1 MLSKPLQRIFASG
14 SIRSY
19 TPACSEVERSSK
31 RHNSSTAATS
41 SSSIKD
47 KADTVVLGGGIVGV
61 CTAYHLARRG
71 KDVLLLEKSELT
83 AGSTWHAAGLI
94 TAYHPTPNVK
104 RVHWDSLNFY
114 NQITAETG
122 QEIGFHRPGSLRLGT
137 SPIRMDEFRY
147 SLSRQTHKQ
156 SPMKLLTPE
165 EVEELVPILNM
176 DGIHGGL
183 FTPNEGHIDPYS
195 LTQAVAKGARMHG
208 AHIVQQAEVTALQP
222 RSDGGWDVVTPRG
235 TVRANRVINCGGF
248 WGRELGKLAGLDL
261 PLVPVQHQ
269 YLVTKSV
276 PEVQALK
283 KEIPVLRHLDGSFY
297 LRQERDGLLIGPY
310 ESVESMVQMEEWA
323 RDKVTPGFGKEL
335 YPGDLE
341 RLSPH
346 LEVAMEAFPCF
357 ANAEIQ
363 SVVNGPITYTPDILP
378 MVGPTLLPNMW
389 VAVGFGYGIVHGG
402 GVGKY
407 LADWIS
413 QGEAPY
419 ELIEFDPLRYN
430 NWTTMDYAIEK
441 TRESYGFNNIVG
453 YPNEERFA
461 GRPTN
466 RPRPL
471 HDKLVAAGAHMGFN
485 AGWEVPLWYAA
496 PGEKPEYQPSF
507 TKANWQLEQH
517 REYETL
523 TEKVG
528 VADLSPFGKFMLT
541 GPDARAFLDRCVAG
555 FVPKE
560 GRTGLGHM
568 LTSTGKVY
576 AELTITGLPDGK
588 FLIVTGGGSELHDLR
603 RLNEIARVENFNVE
617 LENITEEYGTLTVAG
632 PLSGSLMKRISDQDV
647 SNWKFMDAK
656 QGKVG
661 GVDCLGIRISYTGEL
676 GWELYP
682 AMKDMDAVYQ
692 AIVDNGADLDLGHV
706 GTRVINTLRIEKG
719 FRGWGHEMNKDT
731 SPIEPGLMP
740 FVRMNKKANFI
751 GKEAVKE
758 MLKYPST
765 SEVVFLAV
773 DSPNVDPE
781 GDEAVMSLGKAVGYT
796 TSGCYSPFL
805 KSALAMASVPKIF
818 TFPGTEM
825 EVMLAGKAHKAVVL
839 ESAPVLTQPA
849 RERLEK
855 EKEKREE
862 TRAKATA

>member
-1 MLSKPLQRIFASG
+1 MLSKPLQRIFTAG
-14 SIRSY
+14 TLRSSS
-19 TPACSEVERSSK
+19 PACIEVEKCFR
-31 RHNSSTAATS
+31 RQNSSTATS
-41 SSSIKD
+41 GSVRD
-47 KADTVVLGGGIVGV
+47 HADTVVLGGGIVGV

-71 KDVLLLEKSELT
+71 RDVLLLEKSELT

-137 SPIRMDEFRY
+137 SAIRMDEFRY
-147 SLSRQTHKQ
+147 ALSRQCHKQ
-156 SPMKLLTPE
+156 SPMQLLTPE

-183 FTPNEGHIDPYS
+183 LTPNEGHIDPYS
-195 LTQAVAKGARMHG
+195 LTQAVARGARMHG
-208 AHIVQQAEVTALQP
+208 AHIVQHAEVTGLQP
-222 RSDGGWDVVTPRG
+222 RHDGGWDVVTPRG
-235 TVRANRVINCGGF
+235 TVTANRVINCGGF
-248 WGRELGKLAGLDL
+248 WGREAGALAGLDL

-310 ESVESMVQMEEWA
+310 ESTESMVQMEDWA

-407 LADWIS
+407 LSDWICE
-413 QGEAPY
+413 GEAPY
-419 ELIEFDPLRYN
+419 ELIEFDPLRYGK
-430 NWTTMDYAIEK
+430 WTTMDYALAK
-441 TRESYGFNNIVG
+441 TRESYGFNNAIG

-461 GRPTN
+461 GRPTS
-466 RPRPL
+466 RPSPL

-485 AGWEVPLWYAA
+485 AGWEVPLWYAS
-496 PGEKPEYQPSF
+496 PGEKPEYKPSF
-507 TKANWQLEQH
+507 SKANWQLEQE
-517 REYETL
+517 REYNIL
-523 TEKVG
+523 TQKVG
-528 VADLSPFGKFMLT
+528 VADLSPFGKFLLT
-541 GPDARAFLDRCVAG
+541 GPDARKFLDRAVAG

-576 AELTITGLPDGK
+576 AELTITGMEGGK
-588 FLIVTGGGSELHDLR
+588 FLIVTGGGSEFHDLR
-603 RLNEIARVENFNVE
+603 RLNEIAREEKYDVD

-632 PLSGSLMKRISDQDV
+632 PQSGNLMSRISDQDI
-647 SNWKFMDAK
+647 NTWKFMDAR

-682 AMKDMDAVYQ
+682 AMKDMETVYQ
-692 AIVDNGADLDLGHV
+692 AILDNGADLGLGHV

-740 FVRMNKKANFI
+740 FVRMKKKANFI
-751 GKEAVKE
+751 GKQAVEE
-758 MLKYPST
+758 MLKAPQA
-765 SEVVFLAV
+765 SEVVFLAI
-773 DSPNVDPE
+773 DSPEVDPE
-781 GDEAVMSLGKAVGYT
+781 GDESVMSLGKAVGYT
-796 TSGCYSPFL
+796 TSGCYSPVI
-805 KSALAMASVPKIF
+805 KSALAMASLPKNF
-818 TFPGTEM
+818 TFPGTEV
-825 EVMLAGKAHKAVVL
+825 EVMLAGKGRKAVVL
-839 ESAPVLTQPA
+839 ESAPALTHA
-849 RERLEK
+849 AKERQEAEK
-855 EKEKREE
+855 EERV
-862 TRAKATA
+862 RAASVV

>member
-1 MLSKPLQRIFASG
+1 MLSKPLQRIFTSG
-14 SIRSY
+14 SVRTSS
-19 TPACSEVERSSK
+19 PACMEVERCSK
-31 RHNSSTAATS
+31 RQNSSTATAAANS
-41 SSSIKD
+41 LVKD
-47 KADTVVLGGGIVGV
+47 TADTVVLGGGIVGV
-61 CTAYHLARRG
+61 CTAYHLARKGR
-71 KDVLLLEKSELT
+71 DVLLLEKSELT

-104 RVHWDSLNFY
+104 RVHWESLNFY

-147 SLSRQTHKQ
+147 ALSRQCHKQ

-183 FTPNEGHIDPYS
+183 LTPNEGHIDPYS
-195 LTQAVAKGARMHG
+195 LTQAVARGARMHG
-208 AHIVQQAEVTALQP
+208 AHIVQQAEVTGLQP
-222 RSDGGWDVVTPRG
+222 RPDGGWDVVTPKG
-235 TVRANRVINCGGF
+235 TVTANRVINCGGF
-248 WGRELGKLAGLDL
+248 WGREVGQLAGLDL

-310 ESVESMVQMEEWA
+310 ESSESMVQMEDWT
-323 RDKVTPGFGKEL
+323 RQKVTPGFGKEL

-407 LADWIS
+407 LSDWICE
-413 QGEAPY
+413 GEAPY
-419 ELIEFDPLRYN
+419 ELIEFDPLRYGK
-430 NWTTMDYAIEK
+430 WTTVDYALTK
-441 TRESYGFNNIVG
+441 TRESYGCNNAIG

-466 RPRPL
+466 RPRHI
-471 HDKLVAAGAHMGFN
+471 HDKLVSAGAHMGFN
-485 AGWEVPLWYAA
+485 AGWEVPLWYAE
-496 PGEKPEYQPSF
+496 PGETPEYKPSF
-507 TKANWQLEQH
+507 GKANWQLEQE
-517 REYETL
+517 REYNTL
-523 TEKVG
+523 TQRVG
-528 VADLSPFGKFMLT
+528 VADLSPFGKFLLT
-541 GPDARAFLDRCVAG
+541 GPDARKFLDRAVAG

-576 AELTITGLPDGK
+576 AELTITGMEGGK
-588 FLIVTGGGSELHDLR
+588 YMIVTGGGSEFHDLR
-603 RLNEIARVENFNVE
+603 RLNQIAREENFNVD
-617 LENITEEYGTLTVAG
+617 LENVTEEYGTLTVAG
-632 PLSGSLMKRISDQDV
+632 PLSGAVMERISDQDI
-647 SNWKFMDAK
+647 SSWKFMDAK

-692 AIVDNGADLDLGHV
+692 AIVDNGADLGLGHV

-740 FVRMNKKANFI
+740 FVRMKKTANFI
-751 GKEAVKE
+751 GKSAVTE
-758 MLKYPST
+758 MLKTPRD
-765 SEVVFLAV
+765 SEVVFLAI
-773 DSPNVDPE
+773 DSPDVDPE
-781 GDEAVMSLGKAVGYT
+781 GDESVMALGKAVGYT
-796 TSGCYSPFL
+796 TSGSYSPVL
-805 KSALAMASVPKIF
+805 KSALAMASLPKTF
-818 TFPGTEM
+818 TFPGTEV
-825 EVMLAGKAHKAVVL
+825 EVMLAGKARKAVVL
-839 ESAPVLTQPA
+839 ESAPALTHAA
-849 RERLEK
+849 RERQTTEK
-855 EKEKREE
+855 EERV
-862 TRAKATA
+862 KASSAA